1 MVPEPAPEKK
11 FSIAFIDGITT
22 FQNS

>member
-1 MVPEPAPEKK
+1 MVLEPAPEKK